1 MWRDSYLIGFVVV
14 LWIVFRDFGLLIVAE
29 VSNEV
34 IHTKILPP
42 FLTVDEPF
50 FERDI
55 LAGKSL
61 DAVIGGLPT

>member
-34 IHTKILPP
+34 IHTKLFPP